1 MRPVLILFAK
11 APIPGRVKTRLARTI
26 GPKLATKLHSAFVK
40 DTLEQAISLAG
51 KTAID
56 IELHTDA
63 ETDAWSSIRVTR
75 RLQVSGDLGARM
87 YYALHGALQQGRPQA
102 MIIGSDSPTLPT
114 QHLLNLL
121 ELPEEVALGPTEDGG
136 YYAISCRGAHPEM
149 FRSVNWS
156 AERTLTDTET
166 ACRRSGLTA
175 SCGRLWFDVDEYE
188 DLLRLFRQH
197 RLPPAT
203 EALRNDLGSW
213 IGDVIPE

>member
-26 GPKLATKLHSAFVK
+26 GPELAAKLHSAFVE
-40 DTLEQAISLAG
+40 DTLQKTLSLAG
-51 KTAID
+51 KTGID

-75 RLQVSGDLGARM
+75 RLQVSGDLGCRM
-87 YYALHGALQQGRPQA
+87 YYVLDNALKEGRPQA

-114 QHLLNLL
+114 SHLLNLL
-121 ELPEEVALGPTEDGG
+121 QLPEDVALGPTEDGG
-136 YYAISCRGAHPEM
+136 YYAIACRRTNSEM

-156 AERTLTDTET
+156 TDQALEDTEN
-166 ACRRSGLTA
+166 ACRRSGLTTG
-175 SCGRLWFDVDEYE
+175 CGPPWFDVDEYE
-188 DLLRLFRQH
+188 DLRRMFGQP

-203 EALRNDLGSW
+203 EALRDLLGSG
-213 IGDVIPE
+213 IGDMIP